1 MRGPVRIAKAV
12 GRRVRARVRP
22 GGYVDLI
29 HAVKND
35 VVSEI
40 GGVKGQLTTVEA
52 AQRSVQ
58 DQQAMAGTRIELLVS
73 ELASARTELGW
84 AKGEI
89 LAVLERMAPLAR
101 AKLMH
106 EIRLADID
114 QPTADVLNELG
125 SHRGPLA
132 EVGLW
137 RNDPVVVEWRAGTA
151 RVGAVNERIVEQPFV
166 HGALAGLPTGSRIL
180 DVGGGESLVGLG
192 LASLGHRVTVVEPAG
207 YPYEHP
213 NLAVVEQTLDE
224 VEVDEPVDAV
234 ILLSAIE
241 HFGIGAYANNG
252 ELDADADLAA
262 MKRVRDLLAP
272 DGVVVLTTPFGP
284 AAVNELERTYDV
296 DRLRSLFD
304 GFRIEQAVV
313 ASRQDDTTWTVT
325 ATDADGTGLTTPD
338 APGHVAMV
346 RARRDR

>member
-1 MRGPVRIAKAV
+1 MRGPVRIAKGVA
-12 GRRVRARVRP
+12 RRVRTRGRP
-22 GGYVDLI
+22 GGYVDLV

-40 GGVKGQLTTVEA
+40 GGVKGQLTTVDA
-52 AQRSVQ
+52 ANRSIQ
-58 DQQAMAGTRIELLVS
+58 DQQAMAGTRIELVVA
-73 ELASARTELGW
+73 ELEATRRELGW
-84 AKGEI
+84 ARNDI

-101 AKLMH
+101 AKLVH
-106 EIRLADID
+106 ELRLADID

-137 RNDPVVVEWRAGTA
+137 RNDPVVVEWQAGGA

-166 HGALAGLPTGSRIL
+166 HAAVGALPPGSRVVDI
-180 DVGGGESLVGLG
+180 GGGESLVGLG
-192 LASLGHRVTVVEPAG
+192 LASSGYHVTVVEPAG

-213 NLAVVEQTLDE
+213 NLTVVERTLEELDADEPADAVV
-224 VEVDEPVDAV
+224 
-234 ILLSAIE
+234 LLSAIE

-252 ELDADADLAA
+252 ELDPDADLAA

-272 DGVVVLTTPFGP
+272 DGMVVVTTPFGP
-284 AAVNELERTYDV
+284 AAVNELERTYDA

-304 GFRIEQAVV
+304 GFDIEQAVV
-313 ASRQDDTTWTVT
+313 ASRQDPTTWTVT
-325 ATDADGTGLTTPD
+325 ATDADGAGLVTPD

-346 RARRDR
+346 RARRTS